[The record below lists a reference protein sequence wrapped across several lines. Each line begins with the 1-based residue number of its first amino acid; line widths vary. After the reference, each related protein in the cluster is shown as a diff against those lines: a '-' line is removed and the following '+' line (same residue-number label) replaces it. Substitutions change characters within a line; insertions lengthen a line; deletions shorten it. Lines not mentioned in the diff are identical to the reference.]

1 MSGKLT
7 RNDVEDEIQLAMQ
20 HGGWF
25 TAAHLRKRF
34 ADCPDLFWAA
44 MSTLYKAKA
53 IERSFDV
60 HGQTVYRLADRD
72 E

>member
-1 MSGKLT
+1 MSGRWTL
-7 RNDVEDEIQLAMQ
+7 NDVEDEIQLAMQ
-20 HGGWF
+20 HGDWF

-44 MSTLYKAKA
+44 MGTLYRAKA
-53 IERSFDV
+53 IERAFDV
-60 HGQTVYRLADRD
+60 HGATIYRLVDRY